1 MDIKLPELGENI
13 HSAEVVQITVA
24 VGDSIAAGQTI
35 LELETDKA
43 VVEVPA
49 PSAGTVD
56 EILVRAG
63 QTVRVGEVV
72 MRLKGDGA
80 AANDPQAKVASAAP
94 DAKTP
99 AAAADKP
106 PVKDRR
112 PDADAPATPEP
123 GPAPAPKPAA
133 EPSSEPA
140 APSASKAEPKPDDT
154 PPAKAA
160 TVDGTPPLAAP
171 HVIRLARE
179 LGVDLA
185 AVPADADGRVGE
197 AALLAFVRG
206 RIGGQRGSAGEGPVR
221 HAMDNVRKAT
231 ARQMAKSWAE
241 IPHVTHDDKADIQ
254 ELERQRKH
262 LAARIEAEGGRLTMT
277 VLLVKALAAAL
288 GEFPKFRSSLDMA
301 KEVILEHPDI
311 HIGIAVDT
319 DRGLLVPVVRDA
331 DRKSLGE
338 LAREID
344 ELAAAAR
351 ERKLGPEAMRG
362 ARMTLTNLGG
372 IGGTR
377 FSPLVN
383 PPEVAVL
390 GVARARPE
398 PVWQDG
404 AFVPRLML
412 PLSLSYDHR
421 LIDGADAA
429 RFARWLV
436 EALENPL
443 QIFAD

>member
-24 VGDSIAAGQTI
+24 VGDAVSVGQTI

-49 PSAGTVD
+49 PSAGTVS
-56 EILVRAG
+56 EILVHEG

-72 MRLKGDGA
+72 IRLGA
-80 AANDPQAKVASAAP
+80 GSAADAPPAKGVDP
-94 DAKTP
+94 DKTAP
-99 AAAADKP
+99 AAAKP
-106 PVKDRR
+106 V
-112 PDADAPATPEP
+112 AESVAPAASESPPAEPQAPRAKPEP
-123 GPAPAPKPAA
+123 KPTDTPSAGAKAGPRDAAPAPEVDTAA
-133 EPSSEPA
+133 A
-140 APSASKAEPKPDDT
+140 
-154 PPAKAA
+154 
-160 TVDGTPPLAAP
+160 DGALPLAAP

-185 AVPADADGRVGE
+185 AVPTDDDGRIGE

-206 RIGGQRGSAGEGPVR
+206 RIGGGRGGGAEGPIR

-231 ARQMAKSWAE
+231 ARQMARSWSE

-262 LAARIEAEGGRLTMT
+262 LAPRIEAEGGRLTMT
-277 VLLVKALAAAL
+277 VLLTKALAAAIS
-288 GEFPKFRSSLDMA
+288 EFPKFRSSLDMA
-301 KEVILEHPDI
+301 KEVILEYNDI

-351 ERKLGPEAMRG
+351 DRKLGPDAMRG

-390 GVARARPE
+390 GIARARPE
-398 PVWQDG
+398 PIWQDG

-429 RFARWLV
+429 RFMRWMV

>member
-1 MDIKLPELGENI
+1 MDVKLPELGENI
-13 HSAEVVQITVA
+13 HSAEVVRIAVA
-24 VGDSIAAGQTI
+24 VGATVKPGQTI

-43 VVEVPA
+43 VVEVPS
-49 PSAGTVD
+49 PAGGKVS
-56 EILVRAG
+56 EILVHEG
-63 QTVRVGEVV
+63 QTVRVGELV
-72 MRLKGDGA
+72 MRLEGA
-80 AANDPQAKVASAAP
+80 ATTASEKTAPAVKTPEAPAASPAPSRTAPTAAEPTKGAADEGASSKPAKGPAESSAPSSAKPEAAP
-94 DAKTP
+94 A
-99 AAAADKP
+99 
-106 PVKDRR
+106 
-112 PDADAPATPEP
+112 ADAPTAEA
-123 GPAPAPKPAA
+123 GASADEAPVR
-133 EPSSEPA
+133 A
-140 APSASKAEPKPDDT
+140 APL
-154 PPAKAA
+154 
-160 TVDGTPPLAAP
+160 VR
-171 HVIRLARE
+171 RLARE

-185 AVPADADGRVGE
+185 AVPAAADGLVGE
-197 AALLAFVRG
+197 AELLAFVRG
-206 RIGGQRGSAGEGPVR
+206 RLGGGGSGAPASGPIR

-262 LAARIEAEGGRLTMT
+262 LAPRIEEDGGRLTMT

-301 KEVILEHPDI
+301 KEVVLEHTDI

-331 DRKSLGE
+331 DQKSLGE

-351 ERKLGPEAMRG
+351 DRKLGPEALRG

-372 IGGTR
+372 LGGTR
-377 FSPLVN
+377 FSPLIN

-390 GVARARPE
+390 GVARARTE
-398 PVWQDG
+398 PVWRDG
-404 AFVPRLML
+404 AFVPRLLL

-429 RFARWLV
+429 RFTRWLV

>member
-1 MDIKLPELGENI
+1 MDVKLPELGENI
-13 HSAEVVQITVA
+13 HSAEIVRIAVTVGATIT
-24 VGDSIAAGQTI
+24 AGQTI

-49 PSAGTVD
+49 PAGGKVS
-56 EILVRAG
+56 EILVHEG
-63 QTVRVGEVV
+63 QTVRVGELV
-72 MRLKGDGA
+72 MRLEGA
-80 AANDPQAKVASAAP
+80 ATADAARTAGKP
-94 DAKTP
+94 DAASPAAATTP
-99 AAAADKP
+99 AAGAPRPEASAGRSPQAAADREKP
-106 PVKDRR
+106 APISSGDVPPSPSPSAER
-112 PDADAPATPEP
+112 PPSAGAAPADGGSG
-123 GPAPAPKPAA
+123 GPAGEAQVA
-133 EPSSEPA
+133 
-140 APSASKAEPKPDDT
+140 
-154 PPAKAA
+154 
-160 TVDGTPPLAAP
+160 AAP
-171 HVIRLARE
+171 HVRRLARE

-185 AVPADADGRVGE
+185 AVPPAAGGLVGE
-197 AALLAFVRG
+197 AELLAFVRG
-206 RIGGQRGSAGEGPVR
+206 RLGGAGGGPASGPIR

-231 ARQMAKSWAE
+231 ARQMARSWAE

-254 ELERQRKH
+254 ELERQRRH
-262 LAARIEAEGGRLTMT
+262 LAPRIEAEGGRLTMT
-277 VLLVKALAAAL
+277 VLLVKAMAAAL
-288 GEFPKFRSSLDMA
+288 REFPKFRSCIDMA
-301 KEVILEHPDI
+301 KEVVLEHPDI

-351 ERKLGPEAMRG
+351 DRKLGPDALRG

-390 GVARARPE
+390 GIARARTE

-404 AFVPRLML
+404 AFVPRLLL